1 MLRRRY
7 YSQYMDSDEIEHILH
22 MQVGTAI
29 LWAAHCCCG
38 LLPAW
43 LPLLGWAQLRCGG
56 GALNCFC
63 RQHLA
68 GPAPAQMSRCKPLAC
83 FAGCALTLPAVP
95 LLRLVQ
101 WRPLHQGSPYLE
113 DYYYQVRLPFG
124 LAGSTYLL
132 PTCGFAVTACVG
144 CGWLLAECTAVRQT
158 VRSA

>member
-22 MQVGTAI
+22 MQVQTAM
-29 LWAAHCCCG
+29 LWVARCCCG
-38 LLPAW
+38 LLPACR
-43 LPLLGWAQLRCGG
+43 LPLLGTAQLRCGG

-68 GPAPAQMSRCKPLAC
+68 WPAPAQMSRCKPLAC
-83 FAGCALTLPAVP
+83 VAFCALTLPALP

-113 DYYYQVRLPFG
+113 DYYYQVRLPFFPG
-124 LAGSTYLL
+124 GTSLL
-132 PTCGFAVTACVG
+132 PSCGFVVKACVG
-144 CGWLLAECTAVRQT
+144 RG
-158 VRSA
+158 